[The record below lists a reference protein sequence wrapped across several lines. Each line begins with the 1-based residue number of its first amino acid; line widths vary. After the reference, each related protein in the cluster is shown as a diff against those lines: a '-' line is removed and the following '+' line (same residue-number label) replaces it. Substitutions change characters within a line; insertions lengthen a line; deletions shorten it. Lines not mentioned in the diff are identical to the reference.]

1 MPSHWI
7 LAISFFGSRK
17 TLKTNTLQNESH
29 RLNLLIIVLDNIQQH
44 LGAPFY
50 LFVRYESFLFCPIHA
65 SPRSF
70 EIIFLMQKGHPRF
83 KLPRKGSFHWYVAW
97 NIVFLDKSVQ
107 YVAHSF
113 CLFTP
118 LLRKVFSFSR
128 PLWDKVFTISHH
140 FSDKV
145 FAFSHS
151 FWDKVFPFHTP
162 KNCTWKNEKW
172 SPYNY
177 KNKTVLSL
185 IGCAADS

>member
-7 LAISFFGSRK
+7 LAIPFFGSRK

-83 KLPRKGSFHWYVAW
+83 KLPRKGSFHWSVAW
-97 NIVFLDKSVQ
+97 NIVFFRQISAVWCTQFLPFHAPFEK
-107 YVAHSF
+107 SF

-118 LLRKVFSFSR
+118 FVRQSFYHFTPLFRQSFCLFTLLLRQSFSFS
-128 PLWDKVFTISHH
+128 H
-140 FSDKV
+140 
-145 FAFSHS
+145 
-151 FWDKVFPFHTP
+151 P
-162 KNCTWKNEKW
+162 KKLYMEKW
-172 SPYNY
+172 
-177 KNKTVLSL
+177 KMVSL
-185 IGCAADS
+185 QLQEQDCPLPDRLRHR